1 MILLKQIAKKVNS
14 KTIKSIVKADD
25 LDTTFNLT
33 ELEIKN
39 LLNYD
44 SSKGKDATQVK
55 FLKPIM
61 EKIVEKHFG
70 PEIDIK
76 HKQNVRDAL
85 LLNYIKMRKLDFN
98 SENTKIIYNSINTNI
113 VEEINKS
120 IKSQFI
126 KHGKKENE
134 SKTSNNT
141 ILTSLNNILSD
152 DGQLITI
159 NHTYTINTIWEHND
173 HSNNSL
179 FQEMESTNK
188 PDEETDTMDL
198 LSSKCGLNN
207 NLLHAGIDKLDKL
220 EIFPQNVINSTAGVT
235 LEVKY

>member
-1 MILLKQIAKKVNS
+1 MKSEILPEKNDFGNRDKNLPRAIEPILTLYMNRTGEERYVDAMILLKQIAKKVNS

-61 EKIVEKHFG
+61 EKIEEKHFG

-98 SENTKIIYNSINTNI
+98 SENMKIIYNSINTNI

-126 KHGKKENE
+126 KRLKK
-134 SKTSNNT
+134 SKLLTASLKKSLKEMLLLKYVGERLKMLP
-141 ILTSLNNILSD
+141 ILCLRS
-152 DGQLITI
+152 
-159 NHTYTINTIWEHND
+159 
-173 HSNNSL
+173 
-179 FQEMESTNK
+179 
-188 PDEETDTMDL
+188 
-198 LSSKCGLNN
+198 
-207 NLLHAGIDKLDKL
+207 
-220 EIFPQNVINSTAGVT
+220 
-235 LEVKY
+235 